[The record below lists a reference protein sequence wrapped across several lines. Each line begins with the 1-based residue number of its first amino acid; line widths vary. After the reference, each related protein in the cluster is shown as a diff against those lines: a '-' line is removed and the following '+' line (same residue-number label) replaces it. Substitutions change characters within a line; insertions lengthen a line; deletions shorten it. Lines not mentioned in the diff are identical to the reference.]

1 MRSSSYLDT
10 LDVYVFKDFNGI
22 SIEVLMDRLSKL
34 PSSWSGNVKRLRYEK
49 DQKTAIIARLLLAYA
64 LINSDYKISI
74 DSLPDYSFG
83 EFRKPKF
90 DKESLSFNYS
100 HCKAASIC
108 AISKKNVGADIEGLD
123 IDIETLSLAVKSV
136 ATSEEWEALN
146 DENGSKVDF
155 LRLWTAKEAYGKWLG
170 AGLRYDYK
178 NKSFRDVLKKDCNKN
193 LRIIKLKDEKKLYSV
208 YNKGIVFSIYG
219 EGSLNIEEL
228 SWDELIKKI

>member
-1 MRSSSYLDT
+1 M
-10 LDVYVFKDFNGI
+10 
-22 SIEVLMDRLSKL
+22 
-34 PSSWSGNVKRLRYEK
+34 
-49 DQKTAIIARLLLAYA
+49 
-64 LINSDYKISI
+64 
-74 DSLPDYSFG
+74 
-83 EFRKPKF
+83 
-90 DKESLSFNYS
+90 
-100 HCKAASIC
+100 
-108 AISKKNVGADIEGLD
+108 
-123 IDIETLSLAVKSV
+123 AVKSV